1 MTSTAGSSSSNTHWV
16 TNRIQSL
23 LGVEYPVVQA
33 PMTYIARAELAAAVS
48 EAGGLGMIET
58 LTDEGR
64 DDLQR
69 VRELTD
75 KPVAANLMIQGWKKD
90 PSIVDVLADAG
101 VRHVFSSAGDPKL
114 FTARLHDAGMTVV
127 HVVGSLKGAMKAADA
142 GVDALVVE
150 GVEGGGFKSAL
161 GASTMVLLPLIA
173 DAVDL
178 PIIAAGGMCD
188 ARSAAAAVVLGAEGV
203 QMGTRMLASRE
214 ALVHSNFKDAILAAD
229 DSGTV
234 LLDIPGNPTMRVLR
248 TGLAARVAADDPDV
262 KLLGAITD
270 LYFGGDMEAS
280 VANTGQVSS
289 RIAALLPVADIVRG
303 TWLEIEAALAAA
315 MSRRG

>member
-1 MTSTAGSSSSNTHWV
+1 
-16 TNRIQSL
+16 
-23 LGVEYPVVQA
+23 
-33 PMTYIARAELAAAVS
+33 MTYIARAVLAAAVS

-64 DDLQR
+64 ADLHR
-69 VRELTD
+69 VRVLTD

-90 PSIVDVLADAG
+90 PSIVDVLAEAG
-101 VRHVFSSAGDPKL
+101 VRHVFTSAGDPAL
-114 FTARLHDAGMTVV
+114 FTARLHAAGMTVV
-127 HVVGSLKGAMKAADA
+127 HVVGSLKGAQKAADA

-150 GVEGGGFKSAL
+150 GVEGGGFKSLL
-161 GASTMVLLPLIA
+161 GASTMVLLPLVAERI
-173 DAVDL
+173 DL

-214 ALVHSNFKDAILAAD
+214 SAVHTNFKDAIVSAD

-248 TGLAARVAADDPDV
+248 TGLAARVAAHDPSAQ
-262 KLLGAITD
+262 LLGRITE
-270 LYFGGDMEAS
+270 LYFDGDLDAS

-289 RIAALLPVADIVRG
+289 RIDGLLPVAEIVRQ
-303 TWLEIEAALAAA
+303 TWADIAAVLDAARPRFA
-315 MSRRG
+315 GA

>member
-1 MTSTAGSSSSNTHWV
+1 MDLV
-16 TNRIQSL
+16 VNRIQAL

-33 PMTYIARAELAAAVS
+33 PMTYIARAVLAAAVS

-64 DDLQR
+64 ADLHR
-69 VRELTD
+69 VREFTD

-90 PSIVDVLADAG
+90 PSIVDVLAEAG
-101 VRHVFSSAGDPKL
+101 VRHVFTSAGDPAL
-114 FTARLHDAGMTVV
+114 FTARLHAAGMTVV
-127 HVVGSLKGAMKAADA
+127 HVVGSLKGAQKAADA

-150 GVEGGGFKSAL
+150 GVEGGGFKSLL
-161 GASTMVLLPLIA
+161 GASTMVLLPLVAERI
-173 DAVDL
+173 DL

-214 ALVHSNFKDAILAAD
+214 SAVHTNFKDAIVSAD

-248 TGLAARVAADDPDV
+248 TGLAARVAAHDPSAQ
-262 KLLGAITD
+262 LLGRITE
-270 LYFGGDMEAS
+270 LYFDGDLDAS

-289 RIAALLPVADIVRG
+289 RIDGLLPVAEIVRQ
-303 TWLEIEAALAAA
+303 TWADIAAVLDAARPRFA
-315 MSRRG
+315 GA

>member
-1 MTSTAGSSSSNTHWV
+1 V

-23 LGVEYPVVQA
+23 LGVDYPIVQA

-58 LTDEGR
+58 LTAEGR
-64 DDLQR
+64 GDLRR

-90 PSIVDVLADAG
+90 PSIVDALADAG
-101 VRHVFSSAGDPKL
+101 VRQVFTSAGDPAL
-114 FTARLHDAGMTVV
+114 FTRRLHDAGMTVV
-127 HVVGSLKGAMKAADA
+127 HVVGSLRGAMKAADA

-161 GASTMVLLPLIA
+161 GASTMVLLPLVA
-173 DAVDL
+173 ETVDL

-188 ARSAAAAVVLGAEGV
+188 ARSAAAALVLGAEGV
-203 QMGTRMLASRE
+203 QMGTRMLASQE
-214 ALVHSNFKDAILAAD
+214 ALVHSNFKDAIVAAN

-234 LLDIPGNPTMRVLR
+234 LLDVPGNPTMRVLR
-248 TGLAARVAADDPDV
+248 TGLAARVAAHEPGV
-262 KLLGAITD
+262 QLLGKITD
-270 LYFGGDMEAS
+270 LYFDGDMEAS

-289 RIAALLPVADIVRG
+289 RIAGLLPAAEIVRR
-303 TWLEIEAALAAA
+303 TWLEIEAALDAASA
-315 MSRRG
+315 RARATR